1 MERILRLRTIA
12 FNQPESYFHQFSQMP
27 EQEMVDRTMGIWES
41 INRPNLIENIA
52 PTRDRADIVLRKGP
66 DHVITDVL
74 VRKL

>member
-1 MERILRLRTIA
+1 
-12 FNQPESYFHQFSQMP
+12 
-27 EQEMVDRTMGIWES
+27 MGIWES